1 MRRHLLH
8 RPPTAALSGP
18 PCPGNRGHTTSGPWV
33 RAHPPCVDSHLSAR
47 HGCTARSSPSHDL
60 LDYRFGGRKVGVGT
74 RCRSGRRPSLWP
86 QDAVPGPFGRTN
98 PWWVRPT
105 PRALGWLPGVRRLAF
120 GQGMRW
126 VRGRRGRGAVG
137 VAGMWSERL
146 GSTTFCPWG
155 EGGAGVQAVCRVAF
169 PQIGPCSFLLPTR
182 PFPFYL
188 PVLVPAQV
196 HPAWAA

>member
-1 MRRHLLH
+1 MRGRDAGVVGLVMHSITSH
-8 RPPTAALSGP
+8 R
-18 PCPGNRGHTTSGPWV
+18 
-33 RAHPPCVDSHLSAR
+33 
-47 HGCTARSSPSHDL
+47 
-60 LDYRFGGRKVGVGT
+60 
-74 RCRSGRRPSLWP
+74 P

-146 GSTTFCPWG
+146 GSTTCCPRG
-155 EGGAGVQAVCRVAF
+155 EQ
-169 PQIGPCSFLLPTR
+169 
-182 PFPFYL
+182 
-188 PVLVPAQV
+188 
-196 HPAWAA
+196 